1 MHMNDRLNHA
11 VEQLLLDR
19 RFLRRFRKSPEA
31 ALRRFEL
38 SSEEVEAVKDG
49 DARRLIGLGLDPSY
63 VWPKA
68 RPRAVPLWAFA
79 RAKKLTPAF
88 VVAALMLP
96 ASPALA
102 ARSDA
107 ARPSPAGRVSRF
119 FARRGFGGEF
129 HQRVARSG
137 EAGRVM
143 SRAATRQ
150 DVSALA
156 ARAQRAASDFGI
168 QPPPVGE
175 TP

>member
-1 MHMNDRLNHA
+1 MNDHLNRA
-11 VEQLLLDR
+11 VERLLLDKR
-19 RFLRRFRKSPEA
+19 LLRRFRKDPEA
-31 ALRRFEL
+31 ALRRFGL
-38 SSEEVEAVKDG
+38 SGEEIEAVKDG
-49 DARRLIGLGLDPSY
+49 DARRLVGLGLDPSY

-68 RPRAVPLWAFA
+68 RPAVPLWTLA
-79 RAKKLTPAF
+79 RAKKLSPAF
-88 VVAALMLP
+88 VFAALVLP

-102 ARSDA
+102 ARSEA

-137 EAGRVM
+137 EAGRVL

>member
-1 MHMNDRLNHA
+1 MNDRLNRA
-11 VEQLLLDR
+11 VERLLLDK
-19 RFLRRFRKSPEA
+19 RFLRRFRRSPEA
-31 ALRRFEL
+31 ALRPFGL
-38 SSEEVEAVKDG
+38 TGEEIEAVKDG
-49 DARRLIGLGLDPSY
+49 DAERLIALGLDPSY

-68 RPRAVPLWAFA
+68 RPPAVPLWAFA

-88 VVAALMLP
+88 VLAALMLP

-102 ARSDA
+102 ARRDA
-107 ARPSPAGRVSRF
+107 ARPSPVGRVSRF
-119 FARRGFGGEF
+119 FARRGFGGDF

-156 ARAQRAASDFGI
+156 ARSQRAASDFGI
-168 QPPPVGE
+168 KPPPVGE

>member
-1 MHMNDRLNHA
+1 MNDRLNRA

-19 RFLRRFRKSPEA
+19 RLLRRFRRSPEA
-31 ALRRFEL
+31 ALRRFGL
-38 SSEEVEAVKDG
+38 SSEEIEAVKDG
-49 DARRLIGLGLDPSY
+49 DARRLVGLGLDPSY

-68 RPRAVPLWAFA
+68 RPAVPLWALV

-88 VVAALMLP
+88 VLAALVLP

-119 FARRGFGGEF
+119 FARRGFGEKF

-143 SRAATRQ
+143 SRAATRR
-150 DVSALA
+150 DASALA
-156 ARAQRAASDFGI
+156 LRARRAASDFGI

>member
-1 MHMNDRLNHA
+1 MNDRLNRA
-11 VEQLLLDR
+11 VERLLLDKR
-19 RFLRRFRKSPEA
+19 LLRRFRKSPEA
-31 ALRRFEL
+31 ALRRFGL
-38 SSEEVEAVKDG
+38 SSEELEAVKEG
-49 DARRLIGLGLDPSY
+49 DARRLVGLGLDPSY

-68 RPRAVPLWAFA
+68 PPAVPLWALA
-79 RAKKLTPAF
+79 RAKKLTPAL
-88 VVAALMLP
+88 VLAALMLP

-107 ARPSPAGRVSRF
+107 ARPSPVARVSRF

-129 HQRVARSG
+129 QRRVARSG

-143 SRAATRQ
+143 SRAARRQ